1 MYDFELK
8 KLIIEAPNLESKP
21 ANVGLLEV
29 RMLESLHSKMIEE
42 LPYFSCGIA
51 ISLPLRGLVNSHA
64 D

>member
-1 MYDFELK
+1 
-8 KLIIEAPNLESKP
+8 
-21 ANVGLLEV
+21 
-29 RMLESLHSKMIEE
+29 LESLHSKMIEE

>member
-21 ANVGLLEV
+21 ATVGLLEV

-42 LPYFSCGIA
+42 LAYFSCRIA
-51 ISLPLRGLVNSHA
+51 TSLPLRALVNSHV